1 MAASF
6 DFVRRKAMTWPDVVE
21 GVCYGTP
28 AFYVRKKMM
37 LRLREDHETL
47 VIKIP
52 KERRTDLIADNP
64 DDFFVTD
71 HYLNYPLV
79 LANLHAIR
87 PQALEE
93 MIELSWRQVAG
104 KKQLA
109 ALAARKSKTARK

>member
-6 DFVRRKAMTWPDVVE
+6 DFVRRAALTWPDVVE

-28 AFYVRKKMM
+28 AFYVGKKMM
-37 LRLREDHETL
+37 LRLREDLETL

-52 KERRTDLIADNP
+52 KGSRDEIIAGDP
-64 DDFFVTD
+64 DVFFVTD

-79 LANLHAIR
+79 LAYLHAIR
-87 PQALEE
+87 PPVLEE
-93 MIELSWRQVAG
+93 MIELGWRQVAD

-109 ALAARKSKTARK
+109 ALAARKPKTTRK